1 MLEPHGSWTFVSEP
15 PLGADRFFIAG
26 SALISRT
33 HPKRPIP
40 AAEELR
46 AAPSASAR
54 TEEVFLEL
62 ASVGTRSRAFGRR
75 GRSSC

>member
-62 ASVGTRSRAFGRR
+62 GLSWDEITRLRASGAI
-75 GRSSC
+75 